1 MGARRRDFFKVCL
14 VLVLPGIMHDAGRW
28 TTDDLRSA
36 SIDPEIGNSI
46 KAAFGD
52 GFSILS
58 CARSGTL
65 VHADI
70 EHCGNR
76 YAIASEDSLDWRI
89 ISSSLGNQ
97 CPRQESDHL
106 MA

>member
-1 MGARRRDFFKVCL
+1 MGTKRRDFFKACL
-14 VLVLPGIMHDAGRW
+14 VMVLPGVVNDAGW
-28 TTDDLRSA
+28 LTTYDLQSA
-36 SIDPEIGNSI
+36 SIDPEIENSI

-58 CARSGTL
+58 CARSGAL

-89 ISSSLGNQ
+89 LSSSLGNLGSG
-97 CPRQESDHL
+97 QESHHL

>member
-1 MGARRRDFFKVCL
+1 MGARRRDFLKVCL
-14 VLVLPGIMHDAGRW
+14 VLVLPGITNDAARW

-36 SIDPEIGNSI
+36 SIDLEIGNSI

-52 GFSILS
+52 GFSIVS
-58 CARSGTL
+58 CARLGTL

-89 ISSSLGNQ
+89 ISSSLGHPG
-97 CPRQESDHL
+97 PRQESDHL

>member
-1 MGARRRDFFKVCL
+1 MGARRRDFLKACL
-14 VLVLPGIMHDAGRW
+14 VLVFPAFTNAAGRW

-76 YAIASEDSLDWRI
+76 YAIASEDALDWRI
-89 ISSSLGNQ
+89 IRSSLGHQ
-97 CPRQESDHL
+97 GPRQERDHL
-106 MA
+106 MV

>member
-1 MGARRRDFFKVCL
+1 MGARRRDFFKACL
-14 VLVLPGIMHDAGRW
+14 VLVLPGITNDAGRW
-28 TTDDLRSA
+28 TADDLRSA

-65 VHADI
+65 VQADI

-89 ISSSLGNQ
+89 IRSSLGHQ
-97 CPRQESDHL
+97 GPRQESNHL

>member
-1 MGARRRDFFKVCL
+1 MGARRRDFFKACL
-14 VLVLPGIMHDAGRW
+14 VLVLPGITNDAGRW

-76 YAIASEDSLDWRI
+76 YAIASEDALDWRI
-89 ISSSLGNQ
+89 IRSSLGHQ
-97 CPRQESDHL
+97 GPRQKSDHL
-106 MA
+106 MV

>member
-1 MGARRRDFFKVCL
+1 MGARRRDFFKACL
-14 VLVLPGIMHDAGRW
+14 VLVLPGIMNDPGRW
-28 TTDDLRSA
+28 TRDDLRSA
-36 SIDPEIGNSI
+36 SIDPELGNSI

-76 YAIASEDSLDWRI
+76 YAIVSADALDWRI
-89 ISSSLGNQ
+89 IRSSLGQ
-97 CPRQESDHL
+97 FS
-106 MA
+106 